1 MTEEDLIDL
10 GFEKIDV
17 YNTDSQNGYD
27 YYYYQKE
34 LCENV
39 VLHST
44 DSLDVKEN
52 HWELKCWDIPAVKIV
67 TTQHYLEF
75 VDVLNNIIC
84 Y

>member
-10 GFEKIDV
+10 GFEKMDID
-17 YNTDSQNGYD
+17 NSDSQNGYD

-44 DSLDVKEN
+44 DSIDVEN
-52 HWELKCWDIPAVKIV
+52 NEWELMCWEIPAIRIK
-67 TTQHYLEF
+67 TKEHYLQF
-75 VDVLNNIIC
+75 VEILNVIVC
-84 Y
+84 